1 VLKTLKDD
9 SPVEATRT
17 SSANVPSE
25 ATDASDTPIVSDH
38 PLVQPQ
44 PIHETPATMLEA
56 HAPHEPIHT
65 WTSFAIHIAAI
76 AVGLL
81 LALALEQSA
90 EAIHHGRQR
99 SELEAQMHAVLQAD
113 TRIDDVDFK
122 QLRSMRAYLIDL
134 RAAIVARLHG
144 TNGALQPPIRDSRMT
159 VFLAFPSLA
168 PYEAAQR
175 DGTVSLFPADRIRL
189 YNRLAVARDIMASN
203 RDSWF
208 KSIAALEAFQQ
219 RFVVSEG
226 TMEGGSVVTAPN
238 VEALTSAELGEYLG
252 NVSVV
257 IEDINILTARL
268 DLLDLEIRALLA
280 GARTE
285 DELIDESIRARPHG
299 FGVNVGDGSVK

>member
-1 VLKTLKDD
+1 
-9 SPVEATRT
+9 
-17 SSANVPSE
+17 
-25 ATDASDTPIVSDH
+25 
-38 PLVQPQ
+38 
-44 PIHETPATMLEA
+44 MLEP

-113 TRIDDVDFK
+113 TRIDDADFK

-175 DGTVSLFPADRIRL
+175 DGTVALFPADRIRL
-189 YNRLAVARDIMASN
+189 YNRLAVARDIMATN

-208 KSIAALEAFQQ
+208 KDIAALEAFQQ

-226 TMEGGSVVTAPN
+226 TMEGGSIVTAPN
-238 VEALTSAELGEYLG
+238 VESLTSAELGEYLG

-257 IEDINILTARL
+257 IQDINILSARL

-285 DELIDESIRARPHG
+285 DELLNESIRARPHG
-299 FGVNVGDGSVK
+299 FGVNVDDASVK